1 MKAEIICVGTELLL
15 GDIVNTN
22 AFVIA
27 RALKEIGIDVY
38 YHTVVGD
45 NFARIK
51 EVFLSALKRSDVIIT
66 TGGLGPTRDDITK
79 DAIAEALNLKM
90 IMNEEALRKIEEFF
104 KRVNREFTKNNL
116 RQALIPETSQII
128 PNEIGLAPG
137 VLLEKDD
144 KIVIMLPGPP
154 FEMEPMLYNYCIPYL
169 QKKSGAIIFSRVLKF
184 YGIGES
190 SLEEKLIDLIDSQ
203 SNPTIAPYAKMGEV
217 TIRITAKAKNKE
229 EAIQMIIPIEEEIK
243 RRVGNYIYAFD
254 DQKIE
259 DVVAKMLIEKG
270 ITIAIAESCTGGLI
284 SHKLTNVPGIS
295 KSLERAV
302 VSYSNKSKIEL
313 LEVNPETIEKTGA
326 VSEKTAEEMAMGIRI
341 NAKCDIGLSVTGIAG
356 PDGGTLEKPVGL
368 VYIGYSD
375 KNNTFSKKFL
385 FKGKRQEIKER
396 AANAALQLL
405 REKLLEF

>member
-22 AFVIA
+22 AYVIA

-51 EVFLSALKRSDVIIT
+51 EVFLSALKRSDIIIT

-90 IMNEEALRKIEEFF
+90 IINEEALIKIEEFF

-341 NAKCDIGLSVTGIAG
+341 NAKCDIGLSITGIAG

>member
-45 NFARIK
+45 NFTRIK
-51 EVFLSALKRSDVIIT
+51 EVFQSALKRSDVIIT

-90 IMNEEALRKIEEFF
+90 IINEEALRKIEEFF

-116 RQALIPETSQII
+116 RQALVPETSKII

-259 DVVAKMLIEKG
+259 DVIAKMLIEKG

-284 SHKLTNVPGIS
+284 SHKLTNIPGIS

-313 LEVNPETIEKTGA
+313 LGVNPETIEKNGA

-375 KNNTFSKKFL
+375 KNHTFSKKFL